1 MRKPVLSR
9 RQQGI
14 LRFLY
19 SYSQDNGF
27 YPTIREICEGTQ
39 TSSTSVVKY
48 HLEQLVEM
56 GYLNHSPRR
65 SRSNTLSQKAY
76 ELLHFRQCPLPF
88 ATKHQTIVFTAPTP
102 AEKTVVC
109 FGWIYQPMGLEI
121 MDIRNVSTTCCK
133 ESQMAAIWRPARR
146 FDILLRF
153 RDSMQT
159 PHLTVEHHQSIHC
172 PDQQIPSIR

>member
-19 SYSQDNGF
+19 SYSQSNGF

-48 HLEQLVEM
+48 HLEQLVEL

-76 ELLHFRQCPLPF
+76 ELLQVSPTGELRADAHNALEQEIRQLRLQIEQL
-88 ATKHQTIVFTAPTP
+88 KRSHQQEIEAYTQERAQLVGEIGRLRLAVP
-102 AEKTVVC
+102 A
-109 FGWIYQPMGLEI
+109 
-121 MDIRNVSTTCCK
+121 
-133 ESQMAAIWRPARR
+133 
-146 FDILLRF
+146 
-153 RDSMQT
+153 
-159 PHLTVEHHQSIHC
+159 
-172 PDQQIPSIR
+172 